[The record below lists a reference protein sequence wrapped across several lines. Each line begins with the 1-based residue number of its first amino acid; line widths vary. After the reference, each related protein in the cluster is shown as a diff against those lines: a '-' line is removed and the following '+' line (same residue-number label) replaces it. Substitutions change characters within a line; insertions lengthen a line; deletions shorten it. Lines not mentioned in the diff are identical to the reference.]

1 MSDSRR
7 PKSPG
12 SGQRKSA
19 QESPIDEDAA
29 PEVRA
34 CNELG
39 IMLGSELAQVEEE
52 INRVAGLIS
61 SAVTELSS
69 SFDRLYHLSST
80 RQTAAQDVD
89 SDDMEQAV
97 SDAVRALQ
105 FEDIAAQAL
114 AEACRSVSYLRNVA
128 DEVRTVDDT
137 GELAAR
143 ISKQH
148 RIWADRRRKAVS
160 QKNLD
165 KGSVDLF

>member
-1 MSDSRR
+1 MNDSRR
-7 PKSPG
+7 PTASRPG
-12 SGQRKSA
+12 QDKNPAGR
-19 QESPIDEDAA
+19 DAA
-29 PEVRA
+29 PEIQA

-52 INRVAGLIS
+52 IDRVAGIIAE
-61 SAVTELSS
+61 AVTALSS
-69 SFDRLYHLSST
+69 SFDQMYHLSGPPQGAPEDGGNS
-80 RQTAAQDVD
+80 
-89 SDDMEQAV
+89 DMEDAV
-97 SDAVRALQ
+97 SGAVRALQ

-114 AEACRSVSYLRNVA
+114 AEARRSVSYLRDVA

-148 RIWADRRRKAVS
+148 RIWADMRRKAVS